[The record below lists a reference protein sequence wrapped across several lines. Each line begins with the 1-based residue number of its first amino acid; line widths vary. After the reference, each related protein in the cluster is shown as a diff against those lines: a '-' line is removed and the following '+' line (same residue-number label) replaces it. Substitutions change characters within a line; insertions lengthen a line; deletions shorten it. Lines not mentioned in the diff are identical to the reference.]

1 MVNRKNSKKI
11 NFILDLDQTII
22 SGEPTEEYNFEKN
35 KKKASK
41 FRFETME
48 NYYIIFERPYLQQFL
63 TFLFKNFNVSI
74 WTAASK
80 DYALFI
86 IDKIIVAGNKD
97 RKIDYIFFSYHCSI
111 SKKIKRGSSKEL
123 SILWTYYKLPEYNQN
138 NTVILD
144 DYVEDVYKNQKQNCI
159 VAKPF
164 EFKDNN
170 SHKDNFLKDLQNKL
184 KTLVLKNPDELSTNI
199 DKINGPIDIP
209 KK

>member
-22 SGEPTEEYNFEKN
+22 SGEPTEEYNFNKN

-97 RKIDYIFFSYHCSI
+97 RKIDYIFFSYHCGI

-123 SILWTYYKLPEYNQN
+123 SILWTYYKLPQYNQN

-170 SHKDNFLKDLQNKL
+170 SHKDKFLKELQNKL
-184 KTLVLKNPDELSTNI
+184 KSLVLKNPDDLANNI
-199 DKINGPIDIP
+199 DTINGPIDLS

>member
-97 RKIDYIFFSYHCSI
+97 RKIDYIFFSYHCGI

-123 SILWTYYKLPEYNQN
+123 SILWTYYKLPKYNQD

-164 EFKDNN
+164 EFKDDN
-170 SHKDNFLKDLQNKL
+170 SHKDKFLKDLQNKL
-184 KTLVLKNPDELSTNI
+184 RELVLKNPDELANNI
-199 DKINGPIDIP
+199 NKINGPIDIP

>member
-97 RKIDYIFFSYHCSI
+97 RKIDYIFFSYHCGI

>member
-1 MVNRKNSKKI
+1 MFSNKNNRKI
-11 NFILDLDQTII
+11 NFLLDLDQTII
-22 SGEPTEEYNFEKN
+22 RGEPVEEYNFEKN

-86 IDKIIVAGNKD
+86 IDKIIRAGNKD
-97 RKIDYIFFSYHCSI
+97 RTLDYIFFSYHCGI
-111 SKKIKRGSSKEL
+111 SKKLKKGSSKEL
-123 SILWTYYKLPEYNQN
+123 SILWSYYKLPNYNEN

-144 DYVEDVYKNQKQNCI
+144 DYIEDVYKNQKTNCI
-159 VAKPF
+159 IAKPF
-164 EFKDNN
+164 EFKDEDSN
-170 SHKDNFLKDLQNKL
+170 KDKFLKELQSKL
-184 KTLVLKNPDELSTNI
+184 RHLLLKNPENLKNI
-199 DKINGPIDIP
+199 VDSINNENSITQ
-209 KK
+209 

>member
-97 RKIDYIFFSYHCSI
+97 RKIDYIFFSYHCGL

-123 SILWTYYKLPEYNQN
+123 SILWTYYKLPKYTQD

-164 EFKDNN
+164 EFKDDN
-170 SHKDNFLKDLQNKL
+170 SHKDKFLKDLQNKL
-184 KTLVLKNPDELSTNI
+184 RELVLKNPDELANNI
-199 DKINGPIDIP
+199 NKINGPIDIP

>member
-1 MVNRKNSKKI
+1 MNNKKI

-35 KKKASK
+35 KKKALK

-48 NYYIIFERPYLQQFL
+48 NYYIIFERPYLQPFL
-63 TFLFKNFNVSI
+63 TFLFKNFNISI

-86 IDKIIVAGNKD
+86 TDKIIIAGNKN
-97 RKIDYIFFSYHCSI
+97 RKIDYIFFSYHCSL
-111 SKKIKRGSSKEL
+111 SKKIKKGSSKEL
-123 SILWTYYKLPEYNQN
+123 SILWSYFKLPKYNKN

-159 VAKPF
+159 IAKPF
-164 EFKDNN
+164 EFTDKN
-170 SHKDNFLKDLQNKL
+170 SHKDNFLKDLQHKL
-184 KTLVLKNPDELSTNI
+184 KTYVLKYPDKLQTHI
-199 DKINGPIDIP
+199 DMINESISVN
-209 KK
+209 